1 MADRYTYDQF
11 EGCMARSRDATPA
24 ELAQARDYLIQIL
37 QANNVPYAFVGGYS
51 LVLRGSQ
58 RPTNVKQWSLRRAS
72 EHQLLKFAAAT
83 TC

>member
-37 QANNVPYAFVGGYS
+37 QANNVPYAFMGGYS

-58 RPTNVKQWSLRRAS
+58 RPTNDIDIALQAT
-72 EHQLLKFAAAT
+72 QLELQAVVTPQSK
-83 TC
+83 